1 MSKARIV
8 LPIEGMTC
16 ASCAATVQ
24 EALSGAT
31 GVTSAGVNFAT
42 NKAAVEY
49 DAAQTNVGQLIRT
62 VRDAGYNCGKAAV
75 TFGIEDLHYAPS
87 VEPLEQALNA
97 VPGVLRAVAN
107 QATESAT
114 VDYVPGAVGADDL
127 ERAVRAAGFVV
138 AEPIAA
144 EDPLER
150 ERIARTREIR
160 ALTWKF
166 ALAAV
171 VAVVAMIGSMVLM
184 ADRPAGDHATMKS
197 FDLLGRLLMPIAV
210 SMRDWISSRG
220 WILDLE
226 WIKRGLGLLTIP
238 VLVWSGQQFFT
249 GAWSGLKHRT
259 ADMNTLI
266 AFGTGAAFLHSAVAT
281 VAPGVFLRAG
291 LPADVYYEAVAAII
305 ALILLGRLLEA
316 RAKGRTSE
324 AIRRLAALR
333 AKAAHVVRDGKETD
347 VMVEAVTRGDLVI
360 VKPGE
365 RVPVDGVVTEG
376 ASAVNESMLTGE
388 PIPVAKKPGDE
399 IMGGTLNTTG
409 SVTFRATRVGK
420 ETALGQIVQLVEDAQ
435 ATKAPIQRLADR
447 VAGVFVPIV
456 LAIAIAAFVGWFD
469 FGPMPQ
475 GRAVV
480 FAVVAFVTVL
490 IIACP
495 CALGLATPTAIL
507 VGTGRAAEYGI
518 LIRSSAAL
526 EKLARVR
533 AVLLDKTGTLTEG
546 KPTVT
551 HIVTAKKPD
560 GTPISPADVLKWAAS
575 VEQRSEHPLAQAIL
589 KAAQDKQVTLMNVEK
604 FAAMEGRGVRGTVD
618 RRIIEVISLRHARE
632 RSLELGSLGAD
643 ADRLA
648 AQGRSPVIV
657 VVNNTVY
664 AVIAISDP
672 LKPTSKDAVAQLK
685 KMGLPITMVSGDSRK
700 GAAAIAAEV
709 GIDDVMAEVL
719 PSQKADLVKKLQRQG
734 QGIVMVGDGIND
746 APALAQADVGIAI
759 GTGTDVAMEASDVT
773 LIRGDLRAVV
783 TAIELSRRTM
793 RTIRWNLIWA
803 FGYNVLLIPLA
814 AGVLYP
820 FTGWLLSPVL
830 ASAAM
835 AWSSLSVVLNSLTL
849 RRFRPAW
856 ATGAGTGGGYGAIL
870 SSD

>member
-1 MSKARIV
+1 MGKARIV

-24 EALSGAT
+24 EALAGAP
-31 GVTSAGVNFAT
+31 GVSSAGVNFAT

-49 DAAQTNVGQLIRT
+49 DAGQTNVAQLIKT
-62 VRDAGYNCGKAAV
+62 VRDAGYNCGKASV
-75 TFGIEDLHYAPS
+75 TFGIVDLHYAPS
-87 VEPLEQALNA
+87 VTPLERSLARVN
-97 VPGVLRAVAN
+97 GVIRAVAN
-107 QATESAT
+107 QATETAT
-114 VDYVPGAVGADDL
+114 VDYIPGVVSAEDL
-127 ERAVRAAGFVV
+127 EKAVSAAGFEV
-138 AEPIAA
+138 AAPIAA

-150 ERIARTREIR
+150 ERIARGREIR
-160 ALTWKF
+160 TLTWKF
-166 ALAAV
+166 VVAAV
-171 VAVVAMIGSMVLM
+171 VTVLAMLGSMLLM
-184 ADRPAGDHATMKS
+184 ADRPMGDNGTMKQI
-197 FDLLGRLLMPIAV
+197 DLLGHLLMPLAV
-210 SMRDWISSRG
+210 SLRDWIAGQG
-220 WILDLE
+220 WVLDLN
-226 WIKRGLGLLTIP
+226 WITWGLAIITLP
-238 VLVWSGQQFFT
+238 VVVWSGQQFYKGT
-249 GAWSGLKHRT
+249 WSGLRHRT

-266 AFGTGAAFLHSAVAT
+266 GVGTGAAFLYSLVAT
-281 VAPGVFLRAG
+281 AAPALFLQAG

-305 ALILLGRLLEA
+305 ALVLLGRLLEA

-333 AKAAHVVRDGKETD
+333 ARSAHVIRDRQD
-347 VMVEAVTRGDLVI
+347 VDIPVEAVVVGDMVI

-365 RVPVDGVVTEG
+365 KMPVDGVVTEG
-376 ASAVNESMLTGE
+376 ASAVDESMLTGE
-388 PIPVAKKPGDE
+388 PMPVAKKPGDE
-399 IMGGTLNTTG
+399 VVGGTLNTTG
-409 SVTFRATRVGK
+409 TVTFRATRVGK
-420 ETALGQIVQLVEDAQ
+420 DTALGQIVQLVEDAQ
-435 ATKAPIQRLADR
+435 ATKAPIQKLADR

-456 LAIAIAAFVGWFD
+456 IALAIAAFVGWFD
-469 FGPMPQ
+469 LGPEPQ
-475 GRAVV
+475 VRALV
-480 FAVVAFVTVL
+480 FAIVGFVTVL

-507 VGTGRAAEYGI
+507 VGTGKAAEYGI
-518 LIRSSAAL
+518 LIRSGEAL
-526 EKLARVR
+526 ERLANVR
-533 AVLLDKTGTLTEG
+533 TVLLDKTGTITEG

-575 VEQRSEHPLAQAIL
+575 IEQRSEHPLAQAIL
-589 KAAQDKQVTLMNVEK
+589 KAAQDKQVSLLPVEK

-632 RSLELGSLGAD
+632 RSLELGSLGTD

-672 LKPTSKDAVAQLK
+672 IKPTSKTAIELLRKRGIPVV
-685 KMGLPITMVSGDSRK
+685 MVSGDSKK
-700 GAAAIAAEV
+700 GAQAVAAEV
-709 GIDDVMAEVL
+709 GIDEIIAEVL

-734 QGIVMVGDGIND
+734 GGIVMIGDGIND

-759 GTGTDVAMEASDVT
+759 GTGTDIAMEASDVT
-773 LIRGDLRAVV
+773 LIRGDLRAVF
-783 TAIELSRRTM
+783 TAIELARRTM

-803 FGYNVLLIPLA
+803 FGYNVLLIPIA

-820 FTGWLLSPVL
+820 VTGWLLSPVL

-849 RRFRPAW
+849 RSFKPR
-856 ATGAGTGGGYGAIL
+856 GVAGNAL
-870 SSD
+870 LPQN

>member
-1 MSKARIV
+1 MARTRIV

-24 EALSGAT
+24 EALTGAT
-31 GVTSAGVNFAT
+31 GVASAGVNFAT
-42 NKAAVEY
+42 NKAAIEY
-49 DAAQTNVGQLIRT
+49 DAGQTNVGQLIKT
-62 VRDAGYNCGKAAV
+62 VRDAGYNCGKATV
-75 TFGIEDLHYAPS
+75 TFGIIDLHYAPS
-87 VEPLEQALNA
+87 VVPLEKALSTVN
-97 VPGVLRAVAN
+97 GVIRAVAN
-107 QATESAT
+107 QATETAT
-114 VDYVPGAVGADDL
+114 VDYVPGVVGTEEL
-127 ERAVRAAGFVV
+127 ERAVASAGFAV
-138 AEPIAA
+138 AAPIAA
-144 EDPLER
+144 EDPVER
-150 ERIARTREIR
+150 ERIARTREMR
-160 ALTWKF
+160 SLTWK
-166 ALAAV
+166 LAAAG
-171 VAVVAMIGSMVLM
+171 AVTVIAMIGAMLLM
-184 ADRPAGDHATMKS
+184 ADRPMGESGTMKQL
-197 FDLLGRLLMPIAV
+197 DLMGRVLMPLAV
-210 SMRDWISSRG
+210 SLRDGIAGRG
-220 WILDLE
+220 WILDLH
-226 WIKRGLGLLTIP
+226 WIKWGLALLTLP
-238 VLVWSGQQFFT
+238 VVAWSGQQFYRGT
-249 GAWSGLKHRT
+249 WSGFRHRT

-266 AFGTGAAFLHSAVAT
+266 GVGTAAAYLYSLVAT
-281 VAPGVFLRAG
+281 AAPNLFLRAG

-305 ALILLGRLLEA
+305 ALVLLGRLLEA

-333 AKAAHVVRDGKETD
+333 ARAAHVVRDGKGAE
-347 VMVEAVTRGDLVI
+347 VPVEAVVVGDLII

-365 RVPVDGVVTEG
+365 KVPVDGLVTEG

-388 PIPVAKKPGDE
+388 PMPVAKKPGDE
-399 IMGGTLNTTG
+399 VIGGTLNTTG
-409 SVTFRATRVGK
+409 SITFRATRVGK

-435 ATKAPIQRLADR
+435 ATKAPIQKLADR

-456 LAIAIAAFVGWFD
+456 IALAIAAFVGWFD
-469 FGPMPQ
+469 LGPLPAA
-475 GRAVV
+475 RALV
-480 FAVVAFVTVL
+480 FATVAFVTVL

-507 VGTGRAAEYGI
+507 VGTGKAAEYGI
-518 LIRSSAAL
+518 LIRSGEAL
-526 EKLARVR
+526 ERLSNVR
-533 AVLLDKTGTLTEG
+533 TVLLDKTGTITEG
-546 KPTVT
+546 KPAVT

-575 VEQRSEHPLAQAIL
+575 VEQRSEHPLAYAIL
-589 KAAQDKQVTLMNVEK
+589 KAAQDKQVTLLQVEK

-648 AQGRSPVIV
+648 AQGRSPVIC

-672 LKPTSKDAVAQLK
+672 IKPTSKTAVELLTRR
-685 KMGLPITMVSGDSRK
+685 GIGVVMVSGDSRK
-700 GAAAIAAEV
+700 GAEAVATEV
-709 GIDDVMAEVL
+709 GIQEVIAEVL

-734 QGIVMVGDGIND
+734 GHIVMVGDGIND

-759 GTGTDVAMEASDVT
+759 GTGTDIAMEASDVT
-773 LIRGDLRAVV
+773 LIRGDLRAVF
-783 TAIELSRRTM
+783 TAIELARRTM

-803 FGYNVLLIPLA
+803 FGYNVLLIPIA

-820 FTGWLLSPVL
+820 VTGWLLSPVL

-849 RRFRPAW
+849 RAFKTSAA
-856 ATGAGTGGGYGAIL
+856 ATGRMGASHAVL
-870 SSD
+870 PQN

>member
-24 EALSGAT
+24 EALAGAT
-31 GVTSAGVNFAT
+31 GVASAGVNFAT
-42 NKAAVEY
+42 NKAAIEY
-49 DAAQTNVGQLIRT
+49 DAAQTNVGQLIKT
-62 VRDAGYNCGKAAV
+62 VREAGYNCGKASV
-75 TFGIEDLHYAPS
+75 TFGITDLHYAPS
-87 VEPLEQALNA
+87 VAPLEKSLASVN
-97 VPGVLRAVAN
+97 GVIRAVAN
-107 QATESAT
+107 QATETAT
-114 VDYVPGAVGADDL
+114 VDYVPGVVSAEDL
-127 ERAVRAAGFVV
+127 EKAVVNAGFEV
-138 AEPIAA
+138 AAPIAA

-150 ERIARTREIR
+150 ERIARRREIR
-160 ALTWKF
+160 ALAWKF
-166 ALAAV
+166 VVAAAV
-171 VAVVAMIGSMVLM
+171 TVVAMAGSMLLM
-184 ADRPAGDHATMKS
+184 ADRPMGDNGTMKQV
-197 FDLLGRLLMPIAV
+197 DLLGRLLMPLAI
-210 SMRDWISSRG
+210 SLRDWIAARG
-220 WILDLE
+220 WTLPLD
-226 WIKRGLGLLTIP
+226 WITWGLAVITLP
-238 VLVWSGQQFFT
+238 VVAWSGQQFYKGT
-249 GAWSGLKHRT
+249 WSGFRHRT

-266 AFGTGAAFLHSAVAT
+266 GVGTGAAYLYSLVAT
-281 VAPGVFLRAG
+281 AAPNLFLRAG

-305 ALILLGRLLEA
+305 ALVLLGRLLEA

-333 AKAAHVVRDGKETD
+333 AKSAHVVREGHETEIP
-347 VMVEAVTRGDLVI
+347 VEAVVVGDLVI

-365 RVPVDGVVTEG
+365 KLPVDGIVTEG
-376 ASAVNESMLTGE
+376 ASAVNEAMLTGE
-388 PIPVAKKPGDE
+388 PMPVAKKPGDE
-399 IMGGTLNTTG
+399 VIGGTLNTTG
-409 SVTFRATRVGK
+409 SITFRATRVGK

-435 ATKAPIQRLADR
+435 ATKAPIQKLADR

-456 LAIAIAAFVGWFD
+456 IALAIAAFVGWFSL
-469 FGPMPQ
+469 GPQPQ
-475 GRAVV
+475 VRALVY
-480 FAVVAFVTVL
+480 AMVAFVSVL

-507 VGTGRAAEYGI
+507 VGTGKAAEYGI
-518 LIRSSAAL
+518 LIRSGEAL
-526 EKLARVR
+526 ERLARAR
-533 AVLLDKTGTLTEG
+533 TVLLDKTGTITEG
-546 KPTVT
+546 KPAVT

-575 VEQRSEHPLAQAIL
+575 VEQRSEHPLAFAIL
-589 KAAQDKQVTLMNVEK
+589 RAAQDKQVTLLPVEK

-648 AQGRSPVIV
+648 AQGRSPVIC

-672 LKPTSKDAVAQLK
+672 IKPTSKTAVELLK
-685 KMGLPITMVSGDSRK
+685 RRGIPVVMVSGDSRK
-700 GAAAIAAEV
+700 GAEAVAAEV
-709 GIDDVMAEVL
+709 GIDEVIAEVL

-734 QGIVMVGDGIND
+734 GDIVMVGDGIND
-746 APALAQADVGIAI
+746 APALAQANIGIAI
-759 GTGTDVAMEASDVT
+759 GTGTDIAMEASDVT
-773 LIRGDLRAVV
+773 LIRGDLRAVFI
-783 TAIELSRRTM
+783 AIELARRTM

-803 FGYNVLLIPLA
+803 FGYNVLLIPIA

-820 FTGWLLSPVL
+820 VTGWLLSPVL

-849 RRFRPAW
+849 RRFKTPGV
-856 ATGAGTGGGYGAIL
+856 ATHAIL
-870 SSD
+870 PQN

>member
-1 MSKARIV
+1 MSKARIL

-24 EALSGAT
+24 EALAGAT

-42 NKAAVEY
+42 NKAAIEY
-49 DAAQTNVGQLIRT
+49 DAAQTNVGQLIKT
-62 VRDAGYNCGKAAV
+62 VREAGYNCGKASV
-75 TFGIEDLHYAPS
+75 TFGITDLHYAPS
-87 VEPLEQALNA
+87 VTPLEQALSRVN
-97 VPGVLRAVAN
+97 GVIRAAAN
-107 QATESAT
+107 QATETAT
-114 VDYVPGAVGADDL
+114 VDYVPGVVSAQDL
-127 ERAVRAAGFVV
+127 EQAVAAAGFEV

-150 ERIARTREIR
+150 ERIARGREIKT
-160 ALTWKF
+160 LTWKF
-166 ALAAV
+166 VVAAV
-171 VAVVAMIGSMVLM
+171 VAVVAMVGSMLLM
-184 ADRPAGDHATMKS
+184 ADRPMGEMGTMKQV
-197 FDLLGRLLMPIAV
+197 DLMGRLLMPLAV
-210 SMRDWISSRG
+210 ALRDWIAGQG
-220 WILDLE
+220 WILELN
-226 WIKRGLGLLTIP
+226 WIKWGLAAITIP
-238 VLVWSGQQFFT
+238 VVAWSGQQFYKGT
-249 GAWSGLKHRT
+249 WSGFRHRT

-266 AFGTGAAFLHSAVAT
+266 GVGTGAAFLYSLVAT
-281 VAPGVFLRAG
+281 AAPSLFLHAG

-305 ALILLGRLLEA
+305 ALVLLGRLLEA

-333 AKAAHVVRDGKETD
+333 AKSAHVIREGHETD
-347 VMVEAVTRGDLVI
+347 IPVEAVVVGDLVI

-365 RVPVDGVVTEG
+365 KVPVDGVVTEG

-388 PIPVAKKPGDE
+388 PMPVAKKPGDE
-399 IMGGTLNTTG
+399 VIGGTLNTTG
-409 SVTFRATRVGK
+409 SITFRATRVGK

-435 ATKAPIQRLADR
+435 ATKAPIQKLADR

-456 LAIAIAAFVGWFD
+456 IAIAIAAFIAWFD
-469 FGPMPQ
+469 FGPAPQ
-475 GRAVV
+475 ARALV
-480 FAVVAFVTVL
+480 FATVAFVTVL

-507 VGTGRAAEYGI
+507 VGTGKAAEYGI
-518 LIRSSAAL
+518 LIRSGEAL
-526 EKLARVR
+526 ERLAKIRT
-533 AVLLDKTGTLTEG
+533 VLLDKTGTITEG
-546 KPTVT
+546 KPAVT

-575 VEQRSEHPLAQAIL
+575 VEQRSEHPLATAIL
-589 KAAQDKQVTLMNVEK
+589 KAAQDKQVALLPVEK

-648 AQGRSPVIV
+648 IQGRSPIIV

-672 LKPTSKDAVAQLK
+672 IKPTSKTAVELLK
-685 KMGLPITMVSGDSRK
+685 RRGISVVMVSGDSRK
-700 GAAAIAAEV
+700 GADAVAADV
-709 GIDDVMAEVL
+709 GIDDVIAEVL
-719 PSQKADLVKKLQRQG
+719 PSQKADLVKKLQRQSG
-734 QGIVMVGDGIND
+734 GADIVMVGDGIND
-746 APALAQADVGIAI
+746 APALAQANVGIAI
-759 GTGTDVAMEASDVT
+759 GTGTDIAMEASDVT
-773 LIRGDLRAVV
+773 LIRGDLRAVF
-783 TAIELSRRTM
+783 TAIELARRTM

-803 FGYNVLLIPLA
+803 FGYNALLIPVA

-820 FTGWLLSPVL
+820 VTGWLLSPVL

-849 RRFRPAW
+849 RAFKAPGAASHAVRP
-856 ATGAGTGGGYGAIL
+856 
-870 SSD
+870 